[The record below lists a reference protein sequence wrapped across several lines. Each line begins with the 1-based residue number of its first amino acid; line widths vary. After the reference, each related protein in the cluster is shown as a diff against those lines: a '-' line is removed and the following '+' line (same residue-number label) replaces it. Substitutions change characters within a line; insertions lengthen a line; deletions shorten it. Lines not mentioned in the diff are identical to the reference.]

1 MTMAAVVPAPG
12 FEALT
17 AKIARERGFACGSY
31 KPSCLMRR
39 IAVRMRAHG
48 VHDYGAYARV
58 LDADPAEY
66 ARLLDALTINVTQLR
81 RNHEAWDT
89 LERDALPALLDAP
102 GPIRAWSAGCS
113 SGEEPYTVAMAFAR
127 TAERLG
133 RPRDL
138 ERVSVLGTD
147 IDERSL
153 ERARGASFAE
163 AAFREVPPA
172 DRARW
177 FSPGNPGVAGPALRA
192 RVTVDRRDLLEQ
204 GPPPGAWQLI
214 TCRNVIIYFDRASQD
229 ALFERFH
236 AALAPGGVL
245 MLGKVE
251 SLLGPARA
259 LLQPVSVTERIY
271 RKP

>member
-1 MTMAAVVPAPG
+1 MTMAAAAPPPG
-12 FEALT
+12 FDALT
-17 AKIARERGFACGSY
+17 AKIARERGFACASY
-31 KPSCLMRR
+31 KPTCLMRR
-39 IAVRMRAHG
+39 IAVRMRARG
-48 VHDYGAYARV
+48 VHDYGAYAGI
-58 LDADPAEY
+58 LDTDPAEY
-66 ARLLDALTINVTQLR
+66 ERLLEALTINVTQLR
-81 RNHEAWDT
+81 RNQQAWDT
-89 LERDALPALLDAP
+89 LERDALPALLAAP

-138 ERVSVLGTD
+138 ARVSVLGTD

-153 ERARGASFAE
+153 ERARTASFTD
-163 AAFREVPPA
+163 AAFRELPPA

-177 FSPGNPGVAGPALRA
+177 FSPGSPGVAVAELRA
-192 RVTVDRRDLLEQ
+192 RVTVERRDLLEQ
-204 GPPPGAWQLI
+204 GPPAGTWHLI

-236 AALAPGGVL
+236 DALAPGGVL

-259 LLQPVSVTERIY
+259 RLQPVSVTERIY